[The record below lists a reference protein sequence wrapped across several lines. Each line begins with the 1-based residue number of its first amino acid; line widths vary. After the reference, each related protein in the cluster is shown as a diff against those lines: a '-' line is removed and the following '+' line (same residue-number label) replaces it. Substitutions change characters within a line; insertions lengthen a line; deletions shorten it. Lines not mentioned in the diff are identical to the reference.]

1 MKNSKTI
8 SLILIILLIILLFCY
23 LTRTEKFQDTDFTKV
38 VSPDLLDD
46 SDTGDESHYQSER
59 DLREFTD
66 IIY

>member
-8 SLILIILLIILLFCY
+8 SLIIIIVLIILLFCY
-23 LTRTEKFQDTDFTKV
+23 LTRTEKFKDTDFTKV